1 MPSDRLLRIL
11 TMLHGGNDDSEVAP
25 ERFCEVSA
33 SVAGATGAGIMVMSD
48 SYQHGAMCHS
58 DAVSAL
64 IDDLQFSLGEGPGLD
79 AYYRTRPILEPDL
92 VAPNSVRWAAF
103 TRSAVAAGARAI
115 FGFPLRVGDF
125 RVGALNLYRDE
136 PGGLDAEQHAD
147 TLVMAGVAA
156 RAVLAMQVDS
166 ALDAVEPKLEMQSKL
181 RLVVHQASGMVAS
194 QLHIPVADALDR
206 LRAYAFANDN
216 SLEDTA
222 RDVMARRIR
231 FDKDERQER

>member
-11 TMLHGGNDDSEVAP
+11 TKLHDGNDITEVVP
-25 ERFCEVSA
+25 ERLCEVSA
-33 SVAGATGAGIMVMSD
+33 SIAGATGAGIMVMSD
-48 SYQHGAMCHS
+48 SYQHGAVCHS

-79 AYYRTRPILEPDL
+79 AYYGTKPILEPDL
-92 VAPNSVRWAAF
+92 IAPKTVRWSAF
-103 TRSAVAAGARAI
+103 TRSAVDAGARAI
-115 FGFPLRVGDF
+115 FGFPLQVDDF
-125 RVGALNLYRDE
+125 RIGALNLYRDE
-136 PGGLDAEQHAD
+136 PGGLDDDQHAN

-166 ALDAVEPKLEMQSKL
+166 ALDSVEPKLEMQSKL
-181 RLVVHQASGMVAS
+181 RLVVHQASGMAAS

-206 LRAYAFANDN
+206 LRAYAFANDR

-222 RDVMARRIR
+222 KDVMARRIR
-231 FDKDERQER
+231 FDANDEQEG

>member
-11 TMLHGGNDDSEVAP
+11 TELHKGNDKTEVEP
-25 ERFCEVSA
+25 DRLCEVSA
-33 SVAGATGAGIMVMSD
+33 SLAGATGAGIMVMSD
-48 SYQHGAMCHS
+48 TYQHGAVCHS
-58 DAVSAL
+58 NAVSAL
-64 IDDLQFSLGEGPGLD
+64 IDDLQFSLGEGPSLD
-79 AYYRTRPILEPDL
+79 AYFRTQPILEPDL
-92 VAPNSVRWAAF
+92 IAPTTIRWTAF
-103 TRSAVAAGARAI
+103 ARSAAAAGVRAV

-125 RVGALNLYRDE
+125 RIGALNLYRDE
-136 PGGLDAEQHAD
+136 PGGLDDDQHAD

-181 RLVVHQASGMVAS
+181 RLVVHQASGMTAS

-206 LRAYAFANDN
+206 LRAYAFANDR
-216 SLEDTA
+216 SLDDTA

-231 FDKDERQER
+231 FDLDEEQET

>member
-11 TMLHGGNDDSEVAP
+11 TKLHDGSDNSEVVP
-25 ERFCEVSA
+25 ERLCEVSA
-33 SVAGATGAGIMVMSD
+33 SVAGATGAGITVMSD
-48 SYQHGAMCHS
+48 NYQHGAVCHS
-58 DAVSAL
+58 NAVSAL

-79 AYYRTRPILEPDL
+79 AYFRTRPILEPDL
-92 VAPNSVRWAAF
+92 IAPETIRWAAF

-125 RVGALNLYRDE
+125 RIGALNLYRDE
-136 PGGLDAEQHAD
+136 PGNLDEDQHAD

-156 RAVLAMQVDS
+156 RAILAMQVDH
-166 ALDAVEPKLEMQSKL
+166 ALYEMDAQLELQSKF

-206 LRAYAFANDN
+206 LRAYAFANN
-216 SLEDTA
+216 RSLEDTA

-231 FDKDERQER
+231 FDKDEDEKS